1 MAQDEG
7 GNELRKLDRLLDDER
22 DSNEFL
28 GHTMFWRSYEHIN
41 VKQVYRASSIEYK
54 SLKLMFYEMLF
65 FIAFLVMFTCFV
77 IEVKS
82 NTVFECAE
90 QQRHYWSGC
99 TPGYGCDLQ
108 SVNNGV
114 QLLNW
119 MKAEL
124 TPRAFTDKQFYP
136 SLSNATSI
144 FGLSESTIPWEP
156 RYVGDTMTFILLGNI
171 RVRTQRVVPE
181 RGCTTPDKLKSIHG
195 SCLPAFS
202 PSAQSKMTYAKR
214 WTPPYTEHAYDWHPD
229 NMTLAQPVDGYA
241 AEYSGDGFFF
251 DLPLNR
257 TLAESTFTDL
267 EEWGWLDDQ
276 TRSVIIELNTFNP
289 NVNVIVHTRMA
300 FEFSLAGGIMQ
311 KHEVYAFRAF
321 QLSLSLMEG
330 DELRIFMFEVISV
343 AMFVMYIAYT
353 CFVLYKSGMSFFWY
367 IWNIVDV
374 VAIGIIVVLFVYH
387 IIVYTLVGYEPSLQP
402 EVLGDPEIFIPISRM
417 IPALKSINECLA
429 LLSLF
434 MWVKVCKYATL
445 LANFQVLVRV
455 VERCLH
461 QLIIFASLLLTLFV
475 GFAVAFYMGFG
486 NKVPLFNTMI
496 GSFFSMFFLLV
507 GGVDLGPILENADAL
522 GAALFYS
529 FLIIAW
535 FLLFN
540 IFMAIVLDIYTLA
553 QLLRRSPEFENY
565 ENPMQVF
572 IWTFSNKL
580 QGNALVGKESE
591 DDIGRPDEQHVSL
604 ALLPEDLQEEYHKA
618 NEEKL
623 ALLDESITWLKS
635 TGRSQKEVLALEDVQ
650 RKSRPAVALG
660 QEASS
665 VDETVVSRVQIQRMM
680 NENEKLQEVLGT
692 KRAIDVIRQFRIEKE
707 PDPYDVVTR
716 LQKNVIKKLHE
727 LEDANLKLTFGEI
740 ESLKMVSQGLHDA
753 LTEVQTQ
760 WREELTAV
768 LTMSSHLSKALV
780 DLTKTMGNV
789 QVNHKKIEKAQE
801 IAHGN

>member
-1 MAQDEG
+1 
-7 GNELRKLDRLLDDER
+7 
-22 DSNEFL
+22 
-28 GHTMFWRSYEHIN
+28 MFWRSYEHIN
-41 VKQVYRASSIEYK
+41 VKQVYRTSSIEYK
-54 SLKLMFYEMLF
+54 SLKLMFYECVF
-65 FIAFLVMFTCFV
+65 YVSFLIMFTCFV
-77 IEVKS
+77 VEVKS
-82 NTVFECAE
+82 NTVFECAQ

-99 TPGYGCDLQ
+99 TPIHGHACALQ
-108 SVNNGV
+108 DVHDGPT
-114 QLLNW
+114 LLRWLSN
-119 MKAEL
+119 EL
-124 TPRAFTDKQFYP
+124 TPRAFTDKQIYP

-144 FGLSESTIPWEP
+144 FGLSEDTIPWEP

-171 RVRTQRVVPE
+171 RIRAQRVIPE
-181 RGCTTPDKLKSIHG
+181 KGCVTPDKLKAIHG
-195 SCLPAFS
+195 SCLPQFS
-202 PSAQSKMTYAKR
+202 TESQSKMTYAKR
-214 WTPPYTEHAYDWHPD
+214 WTPTYTLFSYDWHPD
-229 NMTLAQPVDGYA
+229 NMTLAQPIDGYA
-241 AEYSGDGFFF
+241 ARYSGDGFFF

-257 TLAESTFTDL
+257 SLAQVMFFDL

-289 NVNVIVHTRMA
+289 NVNVIVHTRLI

-330 DELRIFMFEVISV
+330 DELRIFMFQVISC
-343 AMFVMYIAYT
+343 AMFIMYGAYT
-353 CFVLYKSGMSFFWY
+353 FFVFYKSGNQFFTY
-367 IWNIVDV
+367 IWNIVDCA
-374 VAIGIIVVLFVYH
+374 AILLIIILFIYH
-387 IIVYTLVGYEPSLQP
+387 GIVYTQVGFEPTLQP
-402 EVLGDPEIFIPISRM
+402 EVLGDPEIFMPISRFV
-417 IPALKSINECLA
+417 PGLQSINNCLA
-429 LLSLF
+429 LLSLLL
-434 MWVKVCKYATL
+434 WVKVCKYFSL
-445 LANFQVLVRV
+445 MANFQVLVRV

-461 QLIIFASLLLTLFV
+461 QLVIYASLLLTLFV
-475 GFAVAFYMGFG
+475 GFAVAFYMGFH
-486 NKVPLFNTMI
+486 NRVPLFRTMQ

-507 GGVDLGPILENADAL
+507 GGVDLGPILNNADAL
-522 GAALFYS
+522 GAALFFS

-565 ENPMQVF
+565 ENPMAVF
-572 IWTFSNKL
+572 FWTFSNKL

-591 DDIGRPDEQHVSL
+591 DDIGRPDEQLISL
-604 ALLPEDLQEEYHKA
+604 ALLPEDLQEEFHKS

-623 ALLDESITWLKS
+623 ALLDESVMWLKS
-635 TGRSQKEVLALEDVQ
+635 TGRNQKEVLALEDVQ
-650 RKSRPAVALG
+650 RKAKPPVMPLG
-660 QEASS
+660 QEANTQ
-665 VDETVVSRVQIQRMM
+665 DDTMVSRVQIQRMM
-680 NENEKLQEVLGT
+680 NENEKLQEILGT

-768 LTMSSHLSKALV
+768 LIMSSHLSKALV
-780 DLTKTMGNV
+780 DLTKTLGNV

-801 IAHGN
+801 IAAGN